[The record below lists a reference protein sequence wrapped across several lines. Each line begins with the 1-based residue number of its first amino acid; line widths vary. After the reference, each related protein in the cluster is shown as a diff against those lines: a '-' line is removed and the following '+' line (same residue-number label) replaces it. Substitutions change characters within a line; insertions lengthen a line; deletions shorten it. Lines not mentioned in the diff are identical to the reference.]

1 MEAIYSMAAVFF
13 AIGGLYLFLGLWS
26 RSEKHLGTAVGKLEH
41 SKKIMVWSKYS
52 RKKVPVT
59 TCVYLYAAGGKTYK
73 LKHDTGASRSSLMPR
88 VTVVYLKGLPR
99 FGFLE
104 KYPSGIFTAIG
115 LFTIAGGVWILLLP
129 YL

>member
-1 MEAIYSMAAVFF
+1 MEMIYGMAAVFF
-13 AIGGLYLFLGLWS
+13 VIGGLCLFLGLWS
-26 RSEKHLGTAVGKLEH
+26 RSPKHLGTAVGRLEN
-41 SKKIMVWSKYS
+41 SKRIMVWMKHS

-59 TCVYLYAAGGKTYK
+59 TCVYLYESGGKTYR
-73 LKHDTGASRSSLMPR
+73 LKRDTGSSRSSLMPR
-88 VTVVYLKGLPR
+88 VTIVYLKGLPR

-115 LFTIAGGVWILLLP
+115 LFTIAGGGWFLLLP